1 MEDRK
6 KKGIKVQKMIWV
18 ETLESYHVSV
28 PIFCLIFV

>member
-18 ETLESYHVSV
+18 ERVKFFHISAPHVSV
-28 PIFCLIFV
+28 